1 MPELQG
7 HLLSSNQ
14 GFESEKVKLY
24 ETPESASEQAKLIA
38 STLSNTAG
46 FFSFKGV
53 NLSPERTYY
62 ISATEGRNHLLGFLR
77 DSDAQ
82 NLIVNDLTTAASAYT
97 FNRFIDGEAL
107 SGSAAS
113 VRSGWMTYQNLVNP
127 DGSIADVASNNAATA
142 ERLNLLAN
150 INAAAITDLTFRK
163 ALFELLSPSEGETN
177 QTNLEALASIG
188 KNPAKNARKLFDLAE
203 SAPAIYPADRES
215 ISQRDSWLLYF
226 EHFGAADES
235 ESVFF
240 GPGNIAI
247 DQDGDLWITNNFE
260 PGSEKRFDPPLPGKT
275 LLRMQPSGELSDGEP
290 LEGGGLYG
298 AGFGIGIDP
307 QDRIWVGNFGFG
319 SSKIPLRGNGNS
331 VSLFSSEGEALSPDR
346 SRGVSPRQPSGGLT
360 QGDLLGVQGVNSDQ
374 EGNIWIA
381 SFRDTRKIPSK
392 IVVYPEGRPQRFDS
406 YQHPSLTSPFDIAID
421 QDGDAWVSYRSGGS
435 NKQGGIGRYRFDE
448 KDGIR
453 LIQTIESEDL
463 NVPFGVATASDGSV
477 WVANNGG
484 SPFYRSNTV
493 SRIDPITGT
502 LDTFSINTKKDAGP
516 WGINLDGE
524 NNVYISNFEELSIS
538 VLQGSKGDTSDDQ
551 AAGTALSPKGGYNFD
566 GNIMR
571 PTGLEVDS
579 AGNVWIANNYNSD
592 AQKFGQKSVF
602 QAIGLADPV
611 MTPLIGPVDPL
622 F

>member
-1 MPELQG
+1 MSVLKG

-14 GFESEKVKLY
+14 GFQSENVNLY
-24 ETPESASEQAKLIA
+24 EIPESTSKNPRLIA
-38 STLSNTAG
+38 STSSDAAG
-46 FFSFKGV
+46 FFAFDGV

-62 ISATEGRNHLLGFLR
+62 VSATDGPNHLLGLLR
-77 DSDAQ
+77 DSDTT
-82 NLIVNDLTTAASAYT
+82 NLIINDLTSAASAYT

-107 SGSAAS
+107 SGNAAS

-127 DGSIADVASNNAATA
+127 DGSIADFASNNVATA

-150 INAAAITDLTFRK
+150 INAAAIADLTFRQTLV
-163 ALFELLSPSEGETN
+163 ALTSPSEGDSN

-188 KNPAKNARKLFDLAE
+188 NNPAKNARKLFDLAE
-203 SAPAIYPADRES
+203 TAPAIYPAGSES

-247 DQDGDLWITNNFE
+247 DRNGDLWIANNFR
-260 PGSEKRFDPPLPGKT
+260 PGTEDLDPPLPGNT
-275 LLRMQPSGELSDGEP
+275 LPRMQPNGELTGGEP
-290 LEGGGLYG
+290 LQGGGIYG
-298 AGFGIGIDP
+298 SGFGVSIDP
-307 QDRIWVGNFGFG
+307 QGRVWVGNFGFG
-319 SSKIPLRGNGNS
+319 TSKIPLRGNGNS
-331 VSLFSSEGEALSPDR
+331 VSLFSSEGEPLSPAR
-346 SRGVSPRQPSGGLT
+346 SPLVPPRQPSGGFT
-360 QGDLLGVQGVNSDQ
+360 QGDLLGVQGVTSDQ

-381 SFRDTRKIPSK
+381 SFRDTRKNPSK
-392 IVVYPEGRPQRFDS
+392 IVVYPEGQPQRFDS

-435 NKQGGIGRYRFDE
+435 NKQGGVGQYRFDK
-448 KDGIR
+448 KDGIC

-463 NVPFGVATASDGSV
+463 NVPFGVATATDGSV

-493 SRIDPITGT
+493 SRIDPITGN
-502 LDTFSINTKKDAGP
+502 LDTFSMNTKQDAGP
-516 WGINLDGE
+516 WGINLDGK
-524 NNVYISNFEELSIS
+524 NNVYVANFEELSIS
-538 VLQGSKGDTSDDQ
+538 VLQGSMADSRAGQK
-551 AAGTALSPKGGYNFD
+551 AGTALSPRGGYDFD
-566 GNIMR
+566 DNIMR

-579 AGNVWIANNYNSD
+579 AGNVWITNNYNSD
-592 AQKFGQKSVF
+592 AQDFGQKSVF

-611 MTPLIGPVDPL
+611 VTPLIGPVDPL